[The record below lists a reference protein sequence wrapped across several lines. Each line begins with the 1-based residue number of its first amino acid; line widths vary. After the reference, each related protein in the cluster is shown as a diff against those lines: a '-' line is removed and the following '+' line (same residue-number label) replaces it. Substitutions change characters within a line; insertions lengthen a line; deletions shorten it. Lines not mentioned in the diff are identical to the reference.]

1 MLEADFRTAPG
12 AIVGVVAVFIAVDV
26 VGVFLAGVVV
36 VVGNFLDG
44 VVVVAVCNFFVFVDF
59 SFPLSLLTASSSL
72 DTMGSEKLARLKW
85 SNSGGKRFVPL
96 KNGLKIILK
105 NINLTFSIIQNHS
118 FKFVTLIWST
128 SMSQGAIQILCTL
141 YGFI

>member
-1 MLEADFRTAPG
+1 MKSIKIFSEIFEIPESGNFLDCCCCCCCFLNIRLLEADFRTAPG

-36 VVGNFLDG
+36 VVVDSNFLDG
-44 VVVVAVCNFFVFVDF
+44 VVDVAVGNFLVVADF

-72 DTMGSEKLARLKW
+72 DKTGSEKLARLKW

-96 KNGLKIILK
+96 KKNRIL
-105 NINLTFSIIQNHS
+105 F
-118 FKFVTLIWST
+118 
-128 SMSQGAIQILCTL
+128 
-141 YGFI
+141 